1 MSSRTARPPVPS
13 LPPRPGSPRR
23 RWRGGLRYQPLL
35 PAWCGPQPVLGH
47 LLEELLEA
55 RRESGF
61 PTNSRGPDE
70 DVNVYL
76 AHLLAEHLAAPAP
89 AGVLAGTDPL
99 WQPPA
104 GRGGAQPARGALLE
118 HYRRNGDHRLLALG
132 LYGRGDLLRRRGVP
146 FGFRADE
153 ARARDL
159 AAGRACYE
167 MAAALRARLAG
178 RAGRARGAGDGD
190 GVALVLTK
198 LARDFPGYVR
208 VLEALARGR
217 WGLGARLSLAAL
229 RELAPAPPPAASLD
243 AFLDALSAWQRDP
256 SADGAAAVADAA
268 RQAGVAWEPPR

>member
-1 MSSRTARPPVPS
+1 MSARTVRPPAPS
-13 LPPRPGSPRR
+13 LPPRSGSPRR

-35 PAWCGPQPVLGH
+35 PAWGGPRPVLGH
-47 LLEELLEA
+47 LLEQLLEA
-55 RRESGF
+55 RSESGF

-89 AGVLAGTDPL
+89 AGVQAGAEPL

-104 GRGGAQPARGALLE
+104 GHAGARPARGVLLE

-146 FGFRADE
+146 FGFCAEE

-178 RAGRARGAGDGD
+178 RAGRARDAGDGD
-190 GVALVLTK
+190 GVAVVLAK
-198 LARDFPGYVR
+198 LARNFTGYVR
-208 VLEALARGR
+208 VLETLARGR

-229 RELAPAPPPAASLD
+229 RELAPAPPPAAELD
-243 AFLDALSAWQRDP
+243 AFLDALSAWRRAP
-256 SADGAAAVADAA
+256 SAAGAANAAAAA
-268 RQAGVAWEPPR
+268 RRAGIAWEPPR